1 MPIPIDAVAL
11 VTIHIIRLHAVSFIT
26 SPFKHEAQAE
36 PRAFL
41 TYAFGCMQPVALRRT
56 QN

>member
-11 VTIHIIRLHAVSFIT
+11 VTIHIIRLNAVSFIT